1 MKKVLLIV
9 VLIVI
14 IVGNITWM
22 WPQEEPTSAV
32 PQPTTGSSRLSELLG
47 AEGME
52 AYASAIE
59 PRAFSFPADHGPHPE
74 YRNEWW
80 YITGNLD
87 AENGE
92 RFGFDLTF
100 FRFSLTP
107 KTANEEPKASESSAW
122 TGKQVYIAHFA
133 ITDVDNEQFHV
144 AQRYARGS
152 LGLAGAQTSPF
163 RVWLEDWS
171 IAAAGASIAS
181 ASDPGHAKND
191 PLGAASVAITT
202 RDELAIPWRI
212 HAADKNIAVDLSLV
226 PLKPPI
232 LNGTDGLSQKSSQP
246 GNASYYYS
254 ISRLQTDGSLRVDGI
269 DYAVTGL
276 SWLDR
281 EWGSSALSK
290 EQHGWDWFALQLS
303 DGSDLMFYNLR
314 RIDGSQDSHSAGTW
328 IRADGRALPLTRD
341 DVAVDVKEYWD
352 SPSGGRYPM
361 EWQIEVA
368 PLALNLHVNPVL
380 KAQELS
386 TTVRYWEGAVDVNGQ
401 RAGNELTGRGYV
413 ELTGYA
419 DSGATTSQ

>member
-1 MKKVLLIV
+1 
-9 VLIVI
+9 
-14 IVGNITWM
+14 M
-22 WPQEEPTSAV
+22 WPEADPASAL
-32 PQPTTGSSRLSELLG
+32 PQATTGSSRLSELLND
-47 AEGME
+47 EGTE

-59 PRAFSFPADHGPHPE
+59 PRAFSFPEDHGPHPE

-92 RFGFDLTF
+92 RFGFELTI

-107 KTANEEPKASESSAW
+107 QSANEEPKASASSAW
-122 TGKQVYIAHFA
+122 TSDQVYIGHFA
-133 ITDVDNEQFHV
+133 ITDVDHEQFYV

-171 IAAAGASIAS
+171 LETVGARI
-181 ASDPGHAKND
+181 ASDPGGDERD
-191 PLGAASVAITT
+191 PVGAASASITT
-202 RDELAIPWRI
+202 DDELAIPWRI
-212 HAADKNIAVDLSLV
+212 HAADKNSAIDLILI

-232 LNGTDGLSQKSSQP
+232 LNGINGLSQKSSQP

-254 ISRLQTDGSLRVDGI
+254 VSRLRTDGTMRVDGN

-290 EQHGWDWFALQLS
+290 EQHGWDWFAFQLS

-341 DVAVDVKEYWD
+341 DVAVDVQEYWD
-352 SPSGGRYPM
+352 SPRGGRYPM
-361 EWQIEVA
+361 EWQIQVA
-368 PLALNLHVNPVL
+368 PLALKLHVTPVL
-380 KAQELS
+380 KAQELN
-386 TTVRYWEGAVDVNGQ
+386 TNVRYWEGAVDVKGQ
-401 RAGNELTGRGYV
+401 RAGKEITGRGYV

-419 DSGATTSQ
+419 GSGSTTSQ

>member
-1 MKKVLLIV
+1 MKKILLII

-14 IVGNITWM
+14 IGASITWI
-22 WPQEEPTSAV
+22 WPRVDPTGAV
-32 PQPTTGSSRLSELLG
+32 AQPTTGSSRLSELLSD
-47 AEGME
+47 EGTE

-87 AENGE
+87 AETGA
-92 RFGFDLTF
+92 RFGFELTI

-107 KTANEEPKASESSAW
+107 QTANEEPKVAESSAW
-122 TGKQVYIAHFA
+122 TGRQVFIGHFA
-133 ITDVDNEQFHV
+133 ITDVDNEQFQV

-152 LGLAGAQTSPF
+152 LGLAGAQSSPF

-171 IAAAGASIAS
+171 IETAGAHIV
-181 ASDPGHAKND
+181 SDAEHDKRD
-191 PLGAASVAITT
+191 PLGAASVATT
-202 RDELAIPWRI
+202 INDELAIPWRI
-212 HAADKNIAVDLSLV
+212 HAADENIAIDLSLV

-232 LNGTDGLSQKSSQP
+232 LNGINGLSQKSSQP

-254 ISRLQTDGSLRVDGI
+254 MPRLQTDGTLRVDGT

-281 EWGSSALSK
+281 EWGSSALSRD
-290 EQHGWDWFALQLS
+290 QHGWDWFALQLS

-314 RIDGSQDSHSAGTW
+314 KIDGRQDSHSAGTW

-352 SPSGGRYPM
+352 SPRGGRYPM
-361 EWQIEVA
+361 EWHIEVA

-419 DSGATTSQ
+419 DSGSTTSQ

>member
-1 MKKVLLIV
+1 
-9 VLIVI
+9 
-14 IVGNITWM
+14 M
-22 WPQEEPTSAV
+22 WPQADPASAV
-32 PQPTTGSSRLSELLG
+32 PQPATGSSRLSELLHD
-47 AEGME
+47 EGME
-52 AYASAIE
+52 AYASATE
-59 PRAFSFPADHGPHPE
+59 PRAFSFPQDHGPHPE

-92 RFGFDLTF
+92 RFGFELTI

-107 KTANEEPKASESSAW
+107 QTANEGPKASESSAW
-122 TGKQVYIAHFA
+122 TSNQVYIGHFA
-133 ITDVDNEQFHV
+133 ITDVDNEQFRV

-152 LGLAGAQTSPF
+152 LGLAGAQNGPF

-171 IAAAGASIAS
+171 IETAGVRI
-181 ASDPGHAKND
+181 ASDPGRDERD
-191 PLGAASVAITT
+191 PVGAASAVITSN
-202 RDELAIPWRI
+202 DALATPWRI
-212 HAADKNIAVDLSLV
+212 HAADKNSAIDLALI

-232 LNGTDGLSQKSSQP
+232 LNGIDGLSQKSSQP

-254 ISRLQTDGSLRVDGI
+254 ISRLQTDGTLRVAGI

-314 RIDGSQDSHSAGTW
+314 KLDGSQDSHSAGTW
-328 IRADGRALPLTRD
+328 IRADGGTLPLARD
-341 DVAVDVKEYWD
+341 DVSVDVQEYWD
-352 SPSGGRYPM
+352 SPRGGRYPM
-361 EWQIEVA
+361 EWQIQVA

-380 KAQELS
+380 NAQELN
-386 TTVRYWEGAVDVNGQ
+386 TNVRYWEGAVDVKGE
-401 RAGNELTGRGYV
+401 RAGDELTGRGYV

-419 DSGATTSQ
+419 GAGSTPAQ